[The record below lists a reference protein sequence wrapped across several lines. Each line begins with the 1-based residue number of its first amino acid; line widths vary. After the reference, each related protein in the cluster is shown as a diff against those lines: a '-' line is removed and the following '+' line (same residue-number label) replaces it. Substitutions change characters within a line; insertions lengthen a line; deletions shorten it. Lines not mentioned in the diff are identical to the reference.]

1 VISLTATGP
10 GTLVL
15 SEIAYP
21 GWSVWVDGARQDVQV
36 VDGLLR
42 GVRLD
47 RGEHKVVFQYLPDSL
62 LVGLSLSGS
71 ALLFLFLRRLLGRAA
86 NPGGREKG
94 KV

>member
-1 VISLTATGP
+1 
-10 GTLVL
+10 
-15 SEIAYP
+15 
-21 GWSVWVDGARQDVQV
+21 
-36 VDGLLR
+36 
-42 GVRLD
+42 VRLD